1 MTQESQFYEIYIHI
15 KRWAAEDPDRVA
27 LIWEKDEPGEA
38 ESVTYG
44 QLLEMVGRK
53 GALLGILQLMIQV
66 CRLANVLSD
75 AGVVSGDVVALYM
88 PISPLAVATMLATS
102 RLGAVHNVVFAGILT
117 YPARKFNV

>member
-1 MTQESQFYEIYIHI
+1 M
-15 KRWAAEDPDRVA
+15 
-27 LIWEKDEPGEA
+27 
-38 ESVTYG
+38 
-44 QLLEMVGRK
+44 K
-53 GALLGILQLMIQV
+53 GALLDILQLMIQV

-75 AGVVSGDVVALYM
+75 AGVVSGDVVALFM